1 MRSKYISDAYV
12 KLLEGQLKREEWL
25 PLEVARQ
32 TGLRIGDVVALRRA
46 DLVGNTIHFVAQ
58 KTNKAGSAEIS
69 AELAA
74 ELRSRRS
81 RRSKWLFPS
90 PKNPR
95 EHLTRQACWARVK
108 KACER
113 LGVPP
118 DGVSP
123 HSMRK
128 AYAVELYKRE
138 GLQAAS
144 RALQHDRAATT
155 ELYVMSDYLSPDN
168 ENRPILRKDFD
179 TLVRF
184 IYQAIKM
191 ALDNGGE
198 M

>member
-46 DLVGNTIHFVAQ
+46 DLDGTTIHYVAQ
-58 KTNKAGSAEIS
+58 KTSKAGSAEIS
-69 AELAA
+69 AELSA

-128 AYAVELYKRE
+128 TYAVELYKRE

-155 ELYVMSDYLSPDN
+155 ELYVMSDYLSPEN

-184 IYQAIKM
+184 IYQAVKM

>member
-46 DLVGNTIHFVAQ
+46 DLDGNIIHYVAQ
-58 KTNKAGSAEIS
+58 KTNKAGSAVIS
-69 AELAA
+69 AELSA

-184 IYQAIKM
+184 IYQAVKM